1 MRLCISE
8 CLQAYN
14 QHRELGEPPMSKA
27 GLAKALGVHPSQV
40 SRWDIGRRRVTVDA
54 ARRIA
59 EVLHC
64 EVAHLIPGPDGC
76 LKGNTHEATCEATKH
91 QTS

>member
-14 QHRELGEPPMSKA
+14 QHREPGEFPMSKA

-40 SRWDIGRRRVTVDA
+40 SRWDTGRRRVTVEA

-64 EVAHLIPGPDGC
+64 QVADLIPGPGGC
-76 LKGNTHEATCEATKH
+76 LEENAHEATKQ